1 MIKIK
6 YTEANLDRVPASKV
20 ARPVIYR
27 DIRYPN
33 LYFHSG
39 MAEKNLSLQVPASW
53 TS

>member
-6 YTEANLDRVPASKV
+6 YTEANLNRVPASKV
-20 ARPVIYR
+20 AKPVIYR

-39 MAEKNLSLQVPASW
+39 MQKKNLSLQVPVPW